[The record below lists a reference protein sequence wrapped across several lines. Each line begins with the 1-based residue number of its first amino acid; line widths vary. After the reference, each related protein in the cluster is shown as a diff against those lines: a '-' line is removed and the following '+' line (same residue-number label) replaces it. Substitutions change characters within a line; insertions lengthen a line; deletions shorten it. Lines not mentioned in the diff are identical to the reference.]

1 MKKQVSIILICLL
14 AVTGAGLMSCDTNT
28 DTVTPPVNSND
39 SHKLVYLEGDRVLD
53 IDNDGNYRIYI
64 YDRNAR
70 GDADPLTGPEVWG
83 KWNTIK
89 SKHNIVYL
97 GNDRV
102 LDVDSNGNYKI
113 WVYDRS
119 VNGNA
124 DPFVTAEVK
133 GKWDSIRGTDQLI
146 YLGNDRV
153 LQVMSSEYFIW
164 VYDRSVR
171 GNNDPFPEGAEV
183 LGKWNTIGTYHDLYY
198 LGSDHVL
205 DVDDDGNFRIYIYDR
220 SVKGENDP
228 FPGGWEV
235 KGQWKTIDSNSQLVY
250 LGQDRVLDLQ
260 SDGDYRIWVYDRSVR
275 GKNDPFPGGEEVY
288 GNWKTIRF

>member
-14 AVTGAGLMSCDTNT
+14 VVTVAGLIGCDTNA
-28 DTVTPPVNSND
+28 DPVTPPSNS
-39 SHKLVYLEGDRVLD
+39 SGYHKLVYLEEDRVLD

-64 YDRNAR
+64 YDRSAR

-83 KWNTIK
+83 KWNSIK
-89 SKHNIVYL
+89 SKHNLVYL
-97 GNDRV
+97 GNNRV
-102 LDVDSNGNYKI
+102 LDVDSNGDYKI

-119 VNGNA
+119 VTGNA
-124 DPFVTAEVK
+124 DPFTGKEVN
-133 GKWDSIRGTDQLI
+133 GKWDSIRGTDLLV
-146 YLGNDRV
+146 YLGGDRV
-153 LQVMSSEYFIW
+153 LQVSDSEYNIW

-171 GNNDPFPEGAEV
+171 GNNDPFPGGAEV
-183 LGKWNTIGTYHDLYY
+183 LGQWNTIDVNHNLYY

-205 DVDDDGNFRIYIYDR
+205 DVDNGGNFRVYIYDR
-220 SVKGENDP
+220 SVKGDNDP

-235 KGQWKTIDSNSQLVY
+235 KGRWKTIDSSSQLVY

-275 GKNDPFPGGEEVY
+275 GKNDPFSGEEVY